1 MEGRDRAASS
11 RDEFICVGRFLPKRL
26 VELKSA
32 VANHCAA
39 CFMVDLRWCEFAL
52 GAQRLAMTEFFAR
65 ADEQFMTRGRQ
76 SPQQIVTTALSA
88 IDGSAPTVV
97 SGWQN
102 KILAPGYRFMPRE
115 PALLTRDVNRAT
127 R

>member
-1 MEGRDRAASS
+1 
-11 RDEFICVGRFLPKRL
+11 
-26 VELKSA
+26 
-32 VANHCAA
+32 
-39 CFMVDLRWCEFAL
+39 
-52 GAQRLAMTEFFAR
+52 MTEFFAR
-65 ADEQFMTRGRQ
+65 AGEQFMTRGRQ